1 MSAHVEWSTRSVD
14 ETDAFD
20 YWRDMICD
28 AFVQL
33 SARPRSPEPFSGH
46 IAHSDLDTVQLST
59 VTAGPQQV
67 DRTTS
72 LIARS
77 HEEFVLASIQLDGRG
92 VVQQSGRDAVLD
104 AGSMAFYDSTRP
116 YTLGFDGPFRQL
128 VVQVPKRAL
137 TTRLLT
143 DGTAVP
149 LGRDGPARLVSDF
162 FVGLARGAGSG
173 AEMQALAPHAIG
185 LLDFALGIA
194 ADGAR
199 PNQAAVSRRVRDAVA
214 AAADQPDASVDTV
227 AAACRTSRRTVFR
240 ALSEDGTT
248 FTELLRAER
257 VRRAAQLL
265 RTRPDLPVAV
275 VAARSGFAGPAQLHR
290 AFRRELGTTPG
301 EARTITPP
309 GADRHP

>member
-1 MSAHVEWSTRSVD
+1 MSAPVEWSTRSVD
-14 ETDAFD
+14 EAEAFD

-46 IAHSDLDTVQLST
+46 IAHRDLDSVALST

-77 HEEFVLASIQLDGRG
+77 QEEFVLASIQLDGRG
-92 VVQQSGRDAVLD
+92 VVHQSGRDAVLD

-116 YTLGFDGPFRQL
+116 YTLGFDGAFRQL

-137 TTRLLT
+137 STRLLA

-162 FVGLARGAGSG
+162 FVGLARADLGPGS
-173 AEMQALAPHAIG
+173 AALAPHAIG
-185 LLDFALGIA
+185 LLDFALGLA
-194 ADGAR
+194 ADDAR

-214 AAADQPDASVDTV
+214 AAAGQPDASVDTV

-240 ALSEDGTT
+240 ALAEDGTT
-248 FTELLRAER
+248 FTALLRTER

-275 VAARSGFAGPAQLHR
+275 VAARSGFPGPAQLHR
-290 AFRRELGTTPG
+290 AFRRELGTTPA
-301 EARTITPP
+301 EARMVTPP
-309 GADRHP
+309 GADRHS